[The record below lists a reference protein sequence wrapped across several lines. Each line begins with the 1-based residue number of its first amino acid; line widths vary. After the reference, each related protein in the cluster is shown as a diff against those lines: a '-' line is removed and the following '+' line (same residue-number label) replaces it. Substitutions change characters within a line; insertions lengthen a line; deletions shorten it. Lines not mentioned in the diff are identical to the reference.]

1 MICCVPGSS
10 PEPAHLEKREDPGD
24 KVGSL
29 FVLFSLARL
38 RALQAGS
45 FVSFLKTVTM
55 ERKEVILS
63 QGDGLQN
70 TEILAERIGAVCY
83 IEVEGPRKK

>member
-1 MICCVPGSS
+1 M
-10 PEPAHLEKREDPGD
+10 EKREDPGD
-24 KVGSL
+24 EVGSL
-29 FVLFSLARL
+29 FLFFSQARL

-45 FVSFLKTVTM
+45 LVSFFKTVTM
-55 ERKEVILS
+55 ERKEVFLS